1 MCGRLVLE
9 AKLDRASLVQGCTK
23 LWHRRLAVFRRQ
35 AGPPAEIAGCS
46 SQRPNPDSQIKL
58 TKILGSYKQA
68 DDCPEKSLYV
78 ALVLE
83 KLELGYHLYTKVKLP
98 LSRIMK
104 LIKNRSQP
112 PSPFPF
118 LPIFFPYRHLLRR
131 LPIIEAQGFFSE
143 YVLTH
148 NF

>member
-1 MCGRLVLE
+1 MYQTIASPFSDIPKAGWPTCWDSRLLKPA
-9 AKLDRASLVQGCTK
+9 AKPGFA
-23 LWHRRLAVFRRQ
+23 
-35 AGPPAEIAGCS
+35 
-46 SQRPNPDSQIKL
+46 N
-58 TKILGSYKQA
+58 KINENLGSYKQA

-112 PSPFPF
+112 PFPFPF
-118 LPIFFPYRHLLRR
+118 LPIFFPYRRLLRR
-131 LPIIEAQGFFSE
+131 LPIIEAQGLFSE
-143 YVLTH
+143 YKSPQT
-148 NF
+148 